1 MNKVKLYKIYAI
13 ADQLQKTDSDIY
25 KLEEIK
31 DLCEEIVIEHDNDI
45 VEEAR
50 AFNLRWNKTICSK
63 I

>member
-13 ADQLQKTDSDIY
+13 ADQLQKTDSNIY

-31 DLCEEIVIEHDNDI
+31 DLCEEIVIEHDN
-45 VEEAR
+45 AY
-50 AFNLRWNKTICSK
+50 LSKWNKTICLK